1 MSYGDGVFCSVT
13 RNKGTPFTKN
23 YKEFQGVI
31 KGLAEPF

>member
-1 MSYGDGVFCSVT
+1 MGYVSGVQCSVA